1 VLNAAEPLSE
11 EDERLFETIKHMDFI
26 VVVNKTDLPRQI
38 DLEKVRSLANGRRI
52 VTTSLLKEEGVQEL
66 EESIAELF
74 FEGQIEADDLTYVSN
89 ARHISI
95 LEQALQSVEDAI
107 ESAEAGIPVD
117 IIQIDVT
124 RTWELLGEIIGDTV
138 QES

>member
-1 VLNAAEPLSE
+1 
-11 EDERLFETIKHMDFI
+11 
-26 VVVNKTDLPRQI
+26 
-38 DLEKVRSLANGRRI
+38 EKVRSLANGRRI

-138 QES
+138 QESLINQLFSQFCLGK